1 MVALSTSLATRC
13 LNKKQSKVGG
23 LSWPG
28 STTTVLG
35 AMNITLISKIRNR
48 KGRLP
53 LCLRSSPKGG
63 RGFIFVCLG
72 FFFVKQ
78 DKNVLQIQS
87 KSAVSEYVPM
97 SVLPCRSRNFRKSS
111 WLGRS
116 GTCKQ
121 EDVKAFYSSHVL

>member
-1 MVALSTSLATRC
+1 MSEKQPKRGTWIYFC
-13 LNKKQSKVGG
+13 L
-23 LSWPG
+23 
-28 STTTVLG
+28 
-35 AMNITLISKIRNR
+35 
-48 KGRLP
+48 
-53 LCLRSSPKGG
+53 
-63 RGFIFVCLG
+63 FG